1 MTTTH
6 PRPRNAPQ
14 KQSERKEIRVSSAAH
29 QLPTLGDVDVEDRR
43 VLLRADF
50 NVPLSRS
57 ADGIPAQVADD
68 TRLRAALVTIEELR
82 RRGARVIL
90 ISDLGRPNRRDPA
103 WSMRPV
109 AERLAKLT
117 GAAVPLAPGVV
128 GSEVRELTVRLL
140 PGEMLMLENVRF
152 EAGEARNDPRLAS
165 ALAELADV
173 YVNDAFASAHRAYAS
188 NEAVAHRLPAA
199 AGRLMEHEVYA
210 LTAVVE
216 QPTRPLVAVLG
227 GTNVQEK
234 IGLIRRFLELADTVC
249 IGGALCLPFLPTL
262 GTDIGRSRCPQD
274 DLEAAREALVAS
286 PGTGRLE
293 LPDDLVLAG
302 SDEEESATPRA
313 LDGLDVPEDWTGLDI
328 GARTAGRYASEIAD
342 AATVFWNGPMGRFE
356 LTGFAAG
363 TRAIAG
369 AVASTSAMTVAAG
382 RDTVQALRSYR
393 LQDRVSYL
401 STGGEA
407 TFEFLEGRP
416 LPGIQALLR
425 ASLAAR

>member
-1 MTTTH
+1 
-6 PRPRNAPQ
+6 
-14 KQSERKEIRVSSAAH
+14 VSSTTE
-29 QLPTLGDVDVEDRR
+29 QLPTIGDVDVEHQR
-43 VLLRADF
+43 VLLRVDF
-50 NVPLSRS
+50 DVPLSRAS
-57 ADGIPAQVADD
+57 NGRPAQVSDD
-68 TRLRAALVTIEELR
+68 TRILAALATIEELR

-90 ISDLGRPNRRDPA
+90 LSHLGRPKGPDPL

-109 AERLAKLT
+109 AARLAKLT
-117 GAAVPLAPGVV
+117 GAPVPLAPAVI
-128 GSEVRELTVRLL
+128 GSEVRGLTERLL

-152 EAGEARNDPRLAS
+152 EAGEMRNDPRLGS

-173 YVNDAFASAHRAYAS
+173 YVDDAFASAHRAYAS
-188 NEAVAHRLPAA
+188 TEAVAHRLPGA

-216 QPTRPLVAVLG
+216 RPARPLVAVLG
-227 GTNVQEK
+227 GTNVQDK
-234 IGLIRRFLELADTVC
+234 IGLIRRFLELADAVC
-249 IGGALCLPFLPTL
+249 LGGALCFPFLSAL
-262 GTDIGRSRCPQD
+262 GHDVGRSTCPDD
-274 DLEAAREALVAS
+274 DLEPAREALVAAT
-286 PGTGRLE
+286 GTGRLE
-293 LPDDLVLAG
+293 LPEDLVLAQWG
-302 SDEEESATPRA
+302 EEATASPRA
-313 LDGLDVPEDWTGLDI
+313 RDGLDVPEDWTALDI
-328 GARTAGRYASEIAD
+328 GVRTASRYAGEIAE

-382 RDTVQALRSYR
+382 EDTVQALRSYG

-401 STGGEA
+401 STGREA

-425 ASLAAR
+425 VSVAAR